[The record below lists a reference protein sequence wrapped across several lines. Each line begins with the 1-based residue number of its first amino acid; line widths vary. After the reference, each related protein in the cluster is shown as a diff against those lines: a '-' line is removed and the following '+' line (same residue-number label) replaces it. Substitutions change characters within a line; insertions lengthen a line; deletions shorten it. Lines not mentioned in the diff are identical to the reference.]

1 MNSLG
6 KRSVS
11 ITEIDW
17 EPCENMLKTSK
28 SKKIF
33 SRPKGGK
40 LGQSLLGTKL
50 VSLCQLCCYQL
61 LPPTSFMSCSDPPFV
76 ADCDTPAPRCCALI
90 HHLLLTVT
98 HQLHAAPCCCA
109 LIHHLLLTVTHQL
122 HAAPCC
128 CALIHHLI
136 RYKLQT

>member
-1 MNSLG
+1 VGKGYGIKCDAIMNSLG

-40 LGQSLLGTKL
+40 LG
-50 VSLCQLCCYQL
+50 
-61 LPPTSFMSCSDPPFV
+61 
-76 ADCDTPAPRCCALI
+76 
-90 HHLLLTVT
+90 
-98 HQLHAAPCCCA
+98 
-109 LIHHLLLTVTHQL
+109 
-122 HAAPCC
+122 
-128 CALIHHLI
+128 
-136 RYKLQT
+136 